1 MEKIS
6 ESVLSKV
13 NEEAQIIIKE
23 AGERARAEGEK
34 AKKQQEA
41 RFQEEKRRMLE
52 EAGEEAAR
60 IVAHAS
66 IKSRQKLS
74 SAKADVIAKI
84 IDRVKQELSQLS
96 NSTSDKSY
104 VLNLIKEA
112 MDGLGTNKGRVY
124 VSPKEVN
131 IVRKSLEGDKELA
144 NKIMEV
150 KEGDFLGGVIA
161 EDIEGKIR
169 IDNTYEA
176 RLEMLLP
183 KLLPEISKE
192 LFEET

>member
-13 NEEAQIIIKE
+13 NEEAQNIIKE
-23 AGERARAEGEK
+23 ARERAQEERGK

-41 RFQEEKRRMLE
+41 RFQEEKRKMLA
-52 EAGEEAAR
+52 EAEEEAAR
-60 IVAHAS
+60 IMAQAS

-74 SAKADVIAKI
+74 SVKADVIAKI
-84 IDRVKQELSQLS
+84 IDRVKQELSEPS
-96 NSTSDKSY
+96 SDESY

-112 MDGLGTNKGRVY
+112 VDGLGTNKSRIY
-124 VSPKEVN
+124 VSPKEVSM
-131 IVRKSLEGDKELA
+131 IRKSLEKDKELA
-144 NKIMEV
+144 SRIMEV
-150 KEGDFLGGVIA
+150 REGDSLGGVIT
-161 EDIEGKIR
+161 EDIDGKVR

-176 RLEMLLP
+176 RLGMLLP

-192 LFEET
+192 LFGER